1 MNVML
6 SAPGLYFLSFIHI
19 VRISLMKIVSQN
31 TTALSSAT
39 APGNNQPQLV

>member
-19 VRISLMKIVSQN
+19 VRISL
-31 TTALSSAT
+31 
-39 APGNNQPQLV
+39 

>member
-19 VRISLMKIVSQN
+19 VRISLMK
-31 TTALSSAT
+31 
-39 APGNNQPQLV
+39 